1 MTTCLFNMKLYSH
14 QERALDRLRSGCILV
29 GGVGTGKSRTALAY
43 YFIKE
48 CGGECRG
55 HYEPMRKP
63 KDLYIIT
70 TARKRDTGEWAGEL
84 APFLLEPTKV
94 KKDDDILIVVDSWNN
109 IAKYEDVEDA
119 FFIFDEQRVVG
130 GGSWAKTFIKIA
142 KHNHWILLSAT
153 PGDVWADYIS
163 VFIANGFYKNRTDFS
178 RKHIVYSPFTKYPK
192 IQRYLDEDILE
203 NHRRAITVTMKFK
216 KGTTQHHQVIFTD
229 YDKDLMAKLGKDRWN
244 IYTESPIKDA
254 SELCYAMRKLV
265 NSDESRVEAVVGLMT
280 IHKRAIIFYNFDYE
294 LELLRERLMLEK
306 IVFSEWNGHRHD
318 PLPTGDRWAYL
329 VQYMAGAEGWNCV
342 TTDTVIF
349 YSLNYSYK
357 MMTQAAGRIDRMNTP
372 YEDLYYFKLTT
383 RSQIDGA
390 IGKAL
395 DSKRTFNEKQ
405 FQYKL

>member
-1 MTTCLFNMKLYSH
+1 
-14 QERALDRLRSGCILV
+14 
-29 GGVGTGKSRTALAY
+29 
-43 YFIKE
+43 
-48 CGGECRG
+48 
-55 HYEPMRKP
+55 MRKP